1 MATDDATS
9 GHIYIKD
16 LPETGSDYEGWRF
29 SLKNQILS
37 VAPDPVAAMAYIR
50 ELDDESVSFGDLAS
64 NLSVDMNKTDVNVF
78 AAVVAACH
86 KGKKGSEILKL
97 IQSRAQF
104 GCGRQAVRIVDQRHL
119 HESTHFATEANTK
132 IQELSCSG
140 LSELDSYMASFSL
153 YRHQMGS
160 GEHKLTNAGGIALL
174 KRKLKDIKE
183 MDATFAVFNASN
195 SVDLDAL
202 IYAINGLVAHHS
214 EEIERRKAQKKAAA
228 AKVAAATAAGGKS
241 QGGKGKSKN
250 KKGNDKPCDHCHKP
264 GHTAQRCWLN
274 PKSSGYRPDFA
285 AKINASS
292 SSGGASAPPGLG
304 AASMG
309 ARPGP
314 AVPADVL
321 TKAFSEFLT
330 KRFGGSAWLAD
341 VKLDD
346 LQQFAGAA
354 WALDSVASQFCIMGD
369 NADDDAWETCAGTAR
384 PTAMVDAMVPHLG
397 RRSAMVMPDSKINM
411 ASMGET
417 CAELGYHFYWP
428 AWSEQPHFWR
438 DGVSSEVPLTMVNR
452 VLFLL
457 TAVGAGP
464 ASLIE
469 AASDTDLNDFFA
481 HMFREFCLLRI
492 NIAWLCLAHPKNP
505 TCEVCLQ
512 AKMCRAP
519 AARKKQAVEDDKQT
533 ARVHGERIHCDLVG
547 PSINDEVYAMIT
559 HDDATGYPAARA
571 LRTKQASEAAAAF
584 DDMYGNQSV
593 SSVRTDNGG
602 EFQGEFAAKLKEHEK
617 FASRGR
623 LGVVLGYSRLQSYYV
638 LDFEHYVET
647 KGEARIVHTRD
658 ARFPPQVR
666 WPFQE
671 LGMDNPDAAYWAQ
684 RLFKPGVLQPT
695 PVAGDDGRCVLCGL
709 WATDADIHCRGCLLG
724 GGRRRHV
731 DGPGCLPARCGGH
744 AFLDV
749 QPPPGS
755 PETSMDYSPSTPH
768 SRDGGVI
775 DSSMASS
782 SSRFSTSHDAHD
794 DEDDLGPPP
803 DDEGDGRCHIRM
815 PCHAS
820 RAGEWACSLMHK
832 CLPNT
837 IMVAA
842 DTYIF
847 IRAISVPPRVGSH
860 PSDADSERSRPA
872 SSSHNRTSTELR
884 PDGIHSSDADS
895 ERSQQPTNDR
905 DNAAI
910 SSTVKFESD
919 RSGLSTVVRGGTV
932 LTTPAALRL
941 EQELDKLTTELGKMF
956 ACVTKIVKRRDPEW
970 DTNAAREAIRK
981 EAANHASKRTW
992 ESEACEW
999 ETAVAKYGPDVEY
1012 HRFKARIVALGDNV
1026 RDIYGRL
1033 VEEDQLHGR
1042 PITLEGSRALDCYA
1056 GLQPDGDC
1064 QTADADGAYLQARL
1078 KGRPK
1083 VICLPREFRTQS
1095 ELEMRCPVHLLYMAI
1110 YGLTRSNSDWEDHAD
1125 DRLLLKHWLQARD
1138 IERPIFKKEYNG
1150 HIVGMGR
1157 FVDDF
1162 KLAGHKPVLPHAWAE
1177 IFECFD
1183 FADPPQPVS
1192 RFVGSEEILSR
1203 DQADATCLVKQD
1215 AYIDTL
1221 TRKYMDEIRAYRL
1234 PRYDTNDVSNMSET
1248 GQFASNCGSY
1258 VGAGLRVARNSRPEI
1273 SFAVGWLGRYTTKW
1287 TRTQDAALHRLM
1299 RYLAATRSF
1308 ALRLVLNPVDVQQR
1322 TLKLVLWVDSD
1333 WATDPDTRRSTSGAV
1348 LQLAGSHGT
1357 RASFAWRSHRQ
1368 GATALSAPDAE
1379 ATAMAE
1385 GLKRHGIYA
1394 QDLFEFLLGYR
1405 VPLDIMTDSATG
1417 IAAIH
1422 DAYGVLKYMKRTQSV
1437 PLSWLHDVSMDPDNN
1452 INKTSTDDNLADVMT
1467 KALEKNKF
1475 QHFSR
1480 LLGVHPH
1487 G

>member
-1 MATDDATS
+1 
-9 GHIYIKD
+9 
-16 LPETGSDYEGWRF
+16 
-29 SLKNQILS
+29 
-37 VAPDPVAAMAYIR
+37 
-50 ELDDESVSFGDLAS
+50 
-64 NLSVDMNKTDVNVF
+64 
-78 AAVVAACH
+78 
-86 KGKKGSEILKL
+86 
-97 IQSRAQF
+97 
-104 GCGRQAVRIVDQRHL
+104 
-119 HESTHFATEANTK
+119 
-132 IQELSCSG
+132 
-140 LSELDSYMASFSL
+140 
-153 YRHQMGS
+153 
-160 GEHKLTNAGGIALL
+160 
-174 KRKLKDIKE
+174 
-183 MDATFAVFNASN
+183 
-195 SVDLDAL
+195 
-202 IYAINGLVAHHS
+202 
-214 EEIERRKAQKKAAA
+214 
-228 AKVAAATAAGGKS
+228 
-241 QGGKGKSKN
+241 
-250 KKGNDKPCDHCHKP
+250 
-264 GHTAQRCWLN
+264 
-274 PKSSGYRPDFA
+274 
-285 AKINASS
+285 
-292 SSGGASAPPGLG
+292 
-304 AASMG
+304 MG

-330 KRFGGSAWLAD
+330 KPFGGSAWLAD
-341 VKLDD
+341 VKPDD

-354 WALDSVASQFCIMGD
+354 WALDSGASQFCIMGD
-369 NADDDAWETCAGTAR
+369 NADDAVWETMQSADCDIDTGAGTAR
-384 PTAMVDAMVPHLG
+384 PTAMVDAMAPHLG

-428 AWSEQPHFWR
+428 AWSEPPHFWR

-452 VLFLL
+452 VPFLL
-457 TAVGAGP
+457 SAVDAGP
-464 ASLIE
+464 ARLIE
-469 AASDTDLNDFFA
+469 AASDTNLNDFFA
-481 HMFREFCLLRI
+481 HMFREFCLTLGETELA
-492 NIAWLCLAHPKNP
+492 NLSVPLALATQSQPADQHCLAHYPKDP

-519 AARKKQAVEDDKQT
+519 AARKKQAVEDDKQF
-533 ARVHGERIHCDLVG
+533 EF
-547 PSINDEVYAMIT
+547 
-559 HDDATGYPAARA
+559 TGNAFTVILSA
-571 LRTKQASEAAAAF
+571 LHASEAAAAF

-602 EFQGEFAAKLKEHEK
+602 EFQGEFAAKLKERKIRHERSLPRQPQTNSRAERFHRTVAEGMACLFVASGVPYAFWTFCLMAFHFVYARSPGAGGADSPYQIRFNRSYDLSKLRPFGSACYYLPEEHEK

-647 KGEARIVHTRD
+647 KGEARIVHTHD

-666 WPFQE
+666 WPFHE

-684 RLFKPGVLQPT
+684 RLFEPEVLQPT
-695 PVAGDDGRCVLCGL
+695 PAAGDDGRCVLCGL

-731 DGPGCLPARCGGH
+731 DGPGCLRARCGGH

-749 QPPPGS
+749 QPPPDS
-755 PETSMDYSPSTPH
+755 PETSMDYSPSTPR

-775 DSSMASS
+775 DSSMDSS

-794 DEDDLGPPP
+794 DDDMGPPP
-803 DDEGDGRCHIRM
+803 DDEGDGRCHTDASPRRPRWRADLFADAQMLPPILHLHPGDLGPTAGRIHRM
-815 PCHAS
+815 
-820 RAGEWACSLMHK
+820 R
-832 CLPNT
+832 
-837 IMVAA
+837 I
-842 DTYIF
+842 
-847 IRAISVPPRVGSH
+847 
-860 PSDADSERSRPA
+860 RPA
-872 SSSHNRTSTELR
+872 SSSHNRTSTEVR

-895 ERSQQPTNDR
+895 ERSQQPTNDL

-910 SSTVKFESD
+910 SSTVTFESD

-992 ESEACEW
+992 EFEACEW
-999 ETAVAKYGPDVEY
+999 ETAVAKYGPDVEHVQANLILESKHY
-1012 HRFKARIVALGDNV
+1012 ELDQSQHRFKARIVALGDNV
-1026 RDIYGRL
+1026 RDIYCRL

-1078 KGRPK
+1078 KDRPK

-1095 ELEMRCPVHLLYMAI
+1095 ELEMCCPVHLLYMAI

-1125 DRLLLKHWLQARD
+1125 
-1138 IERPIFKKEYNG
+1138 EYNG

-1162 KLAGHKPVLPHAWAE
+1162 KL
-1177 IFECFD
+1177 
-1183 FADPPQPVS
+1183 
-1192 RFVGSEEILSR
+1192 EILSR
-1203 DQADATCLVKQD
+1203 DHADVATFLVKQD
-1215 AYIDTL
+1215 AHIDTP
-1221 TRKYMDEIRAYRL
+1221 TRKYMDEIGAYRL
-1234 PRYDTNDVSNMSET
+1234 PRYDTPAVKLAANDVSNMSET
-1248 GQFASNCGSY
+1248 GT
-1258 VGAGLRVARNSRPEI
+1258 V
-1273 SFAVGWLGRYTTKW
+1273 
-1287 TRTQDAALHRLM
+1287 
-1299 RYLAATRSF
+1299 
-1308 ALRLVLNPVDVQQR
+1308 ALRSHLLSGG
-1322 TLKLVLWVDSD
+1322 WV
-1333 WATDPDTRRSTSGAV
+1333 
-1348 LQLAGSHGT
+1348 
-1357 RASFAWRSHRQ
+1357 

-1379 ATAMAE
+1379 VTAMAE

-1417 IAAIH
+1417 IAAID
-1422 DAYGVLKYMKRTQSV
+1422 DAYGVLKYMKRTQGV
-1437 PLSWLHDVSMDPDNN
+1437 PLSRLHDVSMDPDNN

-1475 QHFSR
+1475 QHF
-1480 LLGVHPH
+1480 H
-1487 G
+1487 GSWEFTRMVEIDMLCSSQHG

>member
-1 MATDDATS
+1 
-9 GHIYIKD
+9 
-16 LPETGSDYEGWRF
+16 
-29 SLKNQILS
+29 
-37 VAPDPVAAMAYIR
+37 
-50 ELDDESVSFGDLAS
+50 
-64 NLSVDMNKTDVNVF
+64 
-78 AAVVAACH
+78 
-86 KGKKGSEILKL
+86 
-97 IQSRAQF
+97 
-104 GCGRQAVRIVDQRHL
+104 
-119 HESTHFATEANTK
+119 
-132 IQELSCSG
+132 
-140 LSELDSYMASFSL
+140 
-153 YRHQMGS
+153 
-160 GEHKLTNAGGIALL
+160 
-174 KRKLKDIKE
+174 
-183 MDATFAVFNASN
+183 
-195 SVDLDAL
+195 
-202 IYAINGLVAHHS
+202 
-214 EEIERRKAQKKAAA
+214 
-228 AKVAAATAAGGKS
+228 
-241 QGGKGKSKN
+241 
-250 KKGNDKPCDHCHKP
+250 
-264 GHTAQRCWLN
+264 
-274 PKSSGYRPDFA
+274 
-285 AKINASS
+285 
-292 SSGGASAPPGLG
+292 
-304 AASMG
+304 
-309 ARPGP
+309 
-314 AVPADVL
+314 
-321 TKAFSEFLT
+321 
-330 KRFGGSAWLAD
+330 
-341 VKLDD
+341 
-346 LQQFAGAA
+346 
-354 WALDSVASQFCIMGD
+354 
-369 NADDDAWETCAGTAR
+369 
-384 PTAMVDAMVPHLG
+384 
-397 RRSAMVMPDSKINM
+397 
-411 ASMGET
+411 
-417 CAELGYHFYWP
+417 
-428 AWSEQPHFWR
+428 
-438 DGVSSEVPLTMVNR
+438 MVNR
-452 VLFLL
+452 VPFLL
-457 TAVGAGP
+457 SAVDAGP

-481 HMFREFCLLRI
+481 QMFREFCLTLGETELA
-492 NIAWLCLAHPKNP
+492 NLSVPLALATQSQPADQHCLAHYPKDP

-547 PSINDEVYAMIT
+547 PTRPSINDEVYAMIT

-602 EFQGEFAAKLKEHEK
+602 EFQGEFAAKLKERKIRHERSLPRRPQTNSRAERFHRTVAEGMACLFVASGVPYAFWTFCLMAFLFVYARSPGAGGADSPYQMRFNRSYDLSKLRPFGSACYYLSEEHEK

-658 ARFPPQVR
+658 VRFPPQVR
-666 WPFQE
+666 WPFHE

-684 RLFKPGVLQPT
+684 RLFEPEVLQPT

-731 DGPGCLPARCGGH
+731 DGPGCLRARCGGH

-749 QPPPGS
+749 QPPPDS
-755 PETSMDYSPSTPH
+755 PETSMDYSPSTPR

-775 DSSMASS
+775 DSSMDSS

-794 DEDDLGPPP
+794 DDDMGPPP
-803 DDEGDGRCHIRM
+803 DDEGDGRCHTDASPRRPRWRVGLFADAQM
-815 PCHAS
+815 PPEHNYGPHFDDSMDSGLVPPRPDLAPS
-820 RAGEWACSLMHK
+820 TPLSNR
-832 CLPNT
+832 
-837 IMVAA
+837 VAA
-842 DTYIF
+842 DLTSSSGRSRSHRGSHPSDADSE
-847 IRAISVPPRVGSH
+847 RASQSPDVAQNPVSSSSPSQVGSH

-884 PDGIHSSDADS
+884 PDAIHSSDADS

-910 SSTVKFESD
+910 SSTVTFESD

-1012 HRFKARIVALGDNV
+1012 VQANLILGIKHYELDQSQHRFKARIVALGDNV

-1203 DQADATCLVKQD
+1203 DQADVATFLVKQD

-1221 TRKYMDEIRAYRL
+1221 TRKYMDEIGAYRL
-1234 PRYDTNDVSNMSET
+1234 PRYDTPAVKLATNDVSNMSET

-1258 VGAGLRVARNSRPEI
+1258 VGAGLWVARNSRPEI

-1287 TRTQDAALHRLM
+1287 TRRQDAALHRLM
-1299 RYLAATRSF
+1299 GYLAATRSS
-1308 ALRLVLNPVDVQQR
+1308 ALRLVLNPADVHQR

-1348 LQLAGSHGT
+1348 LQLVGSHGT
-1357 RASFAWRSHRQ
+1357 RATFAWRSHRQ

-1379 ATAMAE
+1379 VTAMAE

-1417 IAAIH
+1417 IAAID
-1422 DAYGVLKYMKRTQSV
+1422 DAYGVLKYMKRTQGV